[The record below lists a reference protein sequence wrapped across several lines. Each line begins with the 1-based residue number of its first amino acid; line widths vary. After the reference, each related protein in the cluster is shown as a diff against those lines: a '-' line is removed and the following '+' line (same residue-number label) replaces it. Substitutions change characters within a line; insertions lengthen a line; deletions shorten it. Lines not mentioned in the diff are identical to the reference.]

1 MKKKVQRMIAGAMAV
16 TMAAALVSGCSIS
29 STETTGT
36 AGTGTE
42 TSQTPQI
49 EEPVQLSWLMGRNS
63 AEVDDDSPVVKKIE
77 ERFNIDLK
85 GFYVDAT
92 NFQENLNVKFAG
104 GEMPDI
110 MVIDTPAMLATY
122 VEGGIVG
129 ELPIEVIREKAPN
142 FTKIA
147 DQYDDGSLWGTM
159 IYEGKNYGVS
169 NPMQVVPMAMF
180 WRKDWL
186 DKLNLEVPET
196 LEEYEKVLTAFV
208 ENDPDGNGKKDT
220 AGMAERSFNAV
231 FGAFGLRCTSGLSTT
246 SGFVVEEMQLG
257 EDNVP
262 FFPYIRPEAKE
273 ALTVLHDWYTK
284 GIIDKEFITG
294 ENHGGYTALSHS
306 FMNGQIGLTSAQTYH
321 YFGHSQDMS
330 DVRNRGTC
338 LKELLAVNPEA
349 EVVIGPAPAGPDGK
363 SGTEGWGKVGTL
375 TCLTT
380 NAANDPR
387 KVDAFL
393 AMLDAYY
400 SDPEYMEL
408 VSYGI
413 EGITFTKDGDERKRL
428 GEMSDLDLR
437 KEGIYQVDFG
447 DTVTFMQNIKP
458 AQTKFAEEVTGNGYY
473 RFNVPAVAEFSNVIA
488 NLDTLTEQAYF
499 AIITGEKPIDYF
511 DTYVEEF
518 KAAGGEAAEKAVQE
532 AYAEKLAA
540 VKIDR

>member
-1 MKKKVQRMIAGAMAV
+1 
-16 TMAAALVSGCSIS
+16 
-29 STETTGT
+29 
-36 AGTGTE
+36 
-42 TSQTPQI
+42 
-49 EEPVQLSWLMGRNS
+49 
-63 AEVDDDSPVVKKIE
+63 
-77 ERFNIDLK
+77 
-85 GFYVDAT
+85 
-92 NFQENLNVKFAG
+92 
-104 GEMPDI
+104 
-110 MVIDTPAMLATY
+110 
-122 VEGGIVG
+122 
-129 ELPIEVIREKAPN
+129 
-142 FTKIA
+142 
-147 DQYDDGSLWGTM
+147 
-159 IYEGKNYGVS
+159 
-169 NPMQVVPMAMF
+169 
-180 WRKDWL
+180 
-186 DKLNLEVPET
+186 
-196 LEEYEKVLTAFV
+196 
-208 ENDPDGNGKKDT
+208 
-220 AGMAERSFNAV
+220 
-231 FGAFGLRCTSGLSTT
+231 
-246 SGFVVEEMQLG
+246 
-257 EDNVP
+257 
-262 FFPYIRPEAKE
+262 
-273 ALTVLHDWYTK
+273 
-284 GIIDKEFITG
+284 
-294 ENHGGYTALSHS
+294 
-306 FMNGQIGLTSAQTYH
+306 MNGQIGLTSAQTYH